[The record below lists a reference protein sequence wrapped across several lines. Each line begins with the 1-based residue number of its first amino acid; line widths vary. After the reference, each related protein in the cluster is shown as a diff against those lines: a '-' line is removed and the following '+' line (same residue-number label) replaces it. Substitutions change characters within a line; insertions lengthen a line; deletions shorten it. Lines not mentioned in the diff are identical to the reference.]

1 MTVRRLSVAQAI
13 RAFGRPVFTTRQ
25 IAAIRGS
32 SLSATS
38 QALARME
45 QHELVKRVTRGVWCT
60 PDNPG
65 FSPYSLV
72 PLLAGGHRAYV
83 SLISALHLQGL
94 IEQIPLV
101 IFAVTTGPTRVK
113 KPL

>member
-1 MTVRRLSVAQAI
+1 MSVRRPSVGQAI
-13 RAFGRPVFTTRQ
+13 RVFGRTAFTTRQ
-25 IAAIRGS
+25 IAALRGS

-45 QHELVKRVTRGVWCT
+45 QLNLVKKVTRGVWCT
-60 PDNPG
+60 PDDLK

-83 SLISALHLQGL
+83 SLISALHLHGL

-113 KPL
+113 KPR